1 MPTPTPGVYSSSM
14 ATSGSSTWGTLS
26 ERSYLDIDDECAVID
41 DSDEEFGPPNS
52 VDSLV
57 FSRSIPKQSTS
68 LSLLALMLANAKDL
82 RKRTRRSYTSRGDAI
97 DALNSLQTPYAIIEA
112 RRRAGIRPD
121 ATSIAEMC
129 VYLRRIGYSLED
141 LDRLN
146 ILHVAG
152 TKGKGSTCAFT
163 ASILAHHQRA
173 HGVPRKIGLFT
184 SPHLIAVR
192 ERIRIDGVP
201 VSEELFARY
210 FFEVWDRL
218 GDAEQRE
225 GPMVLDERLGVPTP
239 PRPIYA
245 RYLTLMSYHVFLQ
258 TGIDAAVYETGIG
271 GEYDATNIVQRP
283 LASGISTL
291 GIDHVF
297 ALGDTVEKIAWH
309 KAGIMKPG
317 AAAFTVEQL
326 PGAAQ
331 VLQERAN
338 DKGVSLKVLEIDPR
352 LKGVDIRP
360 DALFQKKNASLGIAL
375 AETAL
380 QKLDPGFRP
389 DVSIL
394 PKEFVDGLEQV
405 VWRGRCEVKPE
416 GPIIWH
422 IDGAHTV
429 DSLKMATKWF
439 AGECV
444 TKSGPKALIFNQQ
457 GREEAVHF
465 LEGIITALKIYGQGA
480 DDTFGQVIFCTNV
493 THAETGYKRDFV
505 NYQYDPEA
513 IKALTAQHGFAD
525 KWAALD
531 PKANITVVPTIEHA
545 INLVRGLGA
554 SVSEGQTV
562 HALITGSLHLVGG
575 ALAILEGADA
585 L

>member
-1 MPTPTPGVYSSSM
+1 MHHVFRYVRCSLAPLPTLIKTTTFQWRAM
-14 ATSGSSTWGTLS
+14 ATHTG
-26 ERSYLDIDDECAVID
+26 
-41 DSDEEFGPPNS
+41 
-52 VDSLV
+52 
-57 FSRSIPKQSTS
+57 
-68 LSLLALMLANAKDL
+68 
-82 RKRTRRSYTSRGDAI
+82 RTYNDAI

-112 RRRAGIRPD
+112 RRKAGIRPD
-121 ATSIAEMC
+121 ATSIAEMR
-129 VYLRRIGYSLED
+129 VYLRRIGYSSSD
-141 LDRLN
+141 LHRLN

-163 ASILAHHQRA
+163 ASILSHYQHT
-173 HGVPRKIGLFT
+173 HGVPQRIGLFT

-192 ERIRIDGVP
+192 ERIRLNGVP
-201 VSEELFARY
+201 LSEELFARY

-218 GDAEQRE
+218 GEAEERE
-225 GPMVLDERLGVPTP
+225 GPMVVDERLGVPTP

-245 RYLTLMSYHVFLQ
+245 RYLTLMSYHVFIQ
-258 TGIDAAVYETGIG
+258 MGVDAAVYETGIG
-271 GEYDATNIVQRP
+271 GEYDATNIVDRP

-317 AAAFTVEQL
+317 SAAFTIEQV

-338 DKGVSLKVLEIDPR
+338 DKGVFLKVLDVDPR
-352 LKGVDIRP
+352 LEGVKIRP
-360 DALFQKKNASLGIAL
+360 DALFQKKNASLGVAL

-380 QKLDPGFRP
+380 QKLDPNFKP
-389 DVSIL
+389 NAAALS
-394 PKEFVDGLEQV
+394 KEFVDGLEQV

-429 DSLKMATKWF
+429 DSLKMATRWF
-439 AGECV
+439 AGECA
-444 TKSGPKALIFNQQ
+444 TKSGLKALIFNQQ

-465 LEGIITALKIYGQGA
+465 LEGMLTALKTHGQGDSDA
-480 DDTFGQVIFCTNV
+480 FEHVIFCTNV

-513 IKALTAQHGFAD
+513 IKALTAQHGFAK
-525 KWAALD
+525 KWADLD
-531 PKANITVVPTIEHA
+531 PKANVTVMPTIEDA
-545 INLVRGLGA
+545 INHVRGLGA
-554 SVSEGQTV
+554 SVGEGQTV
-562 HALITGSLHLVGG
+562 QALITGSLHLVGG